1 MEAKKIPPVGAG
13 GTDRT
18 CSQGNGGTV
27 TRCTEFTQRE
37 LYQFHRYCMEYRD
50 LVRGG
55 GTPSLFQ
62 DVHFLL
68 YQRFTYAAGVACE

>member
-13 GTDRT
+13 GTEMT
-18 CSQGNGGTV
+18 CPQGNGATV
-27 TRCTEFTQRE
+27 TRGKEFTQRE
-37 LYQFHRYCMEYRD
+37 LYQFHRFCCQYRD

-55 GTPSLFQ
+55 GVPSLYQ
-62 DVHFLL
+62 DVHFML